1 MRLQPK
7 SEARLIAT
15 EAPTAGP
22 TPAPTPDVVAFTRT
36 DAAEVRKS
44 KASGGDRNLYGGTL
58 SDATDKSVLP
68 AWYQCGDNSGMVRI
82 AFGFYPPCT
91 QLPLHAGYNVCSS
104 CGELVLVRNC
114 NLYLRFGSVT
124 RM

>member
-1 MRLQPK
+1 MLPADGVSMRLQPK

-36 DAAEVRKS
+36 DAAEVRKA

-68 AWYQCGDNSGMVRI
+68 PWYQCGDNSGMVRVALGFTHRVASCLRI
-82 AFGFYPPCT
+82 A
-91 QLPLHAGYNVCSS
+91 NVAQTCSFDL
-104 CGELVLVRNC
+104 EA
-114 NLYLRFGSVT
+114 
-124 RM
+124 

>member
-15 EAPTAGP
+15 EAPTETPTAGP
-22 TPAPTPDVVAFTRT
+22 TPGPTPDVVAFTRS
-36 DAAEVRKS
+36 DAAAVRES
-44 KASGGDRNLYGGTL
+44 KPSSGDRNLYGGTL

-82 AFGFYPPCT
+82 CVGFASCV
-91 QLPLHAGYNVCSS
+91 QLPLHATDWTATAV
-104 CGELVLVRNC
+104 VLIR
-114 NLYLRFGSVT
+114 L
-124 RM
+124 